1 MLILS
6 VLVGFMLLNMSLL
19 SKLSARLFGKL
30 VGKDQ
35 FANLYYETGRDRY
48 FGRKGRV
55 VIYSGISEA
64 SKIPPDW
71 FLWMHYMTDHV
82 PSHAETL
89 VGKQRWMK
97 EHMVNVTGTAL
108 AHKSDRA
115 PCAPHYQRWC
125 E

>member
-1 MLILS
+1 
-6 VLVGFMLLNMSLL
+6 MSFL
-19 SKLSARLFGKL
+19 SKLKAKFFGKL

-55 VIYSGISEA
+55 VIYNGLSEA

-71 FLWMHYMTDHV
+71 FLWIHYMTDQI
-82 PSHAETL
+82 PSHAGVL
-89 VGKQRWMK
+89 MNKQRWMK
-97 EHMVNVTGTAL
+97 EHMVNVTGTTL
-108 AHKSDRA
+108 AYDPMENCA
-115 PCAPHYQRWC
+115 PCTRYQRWF